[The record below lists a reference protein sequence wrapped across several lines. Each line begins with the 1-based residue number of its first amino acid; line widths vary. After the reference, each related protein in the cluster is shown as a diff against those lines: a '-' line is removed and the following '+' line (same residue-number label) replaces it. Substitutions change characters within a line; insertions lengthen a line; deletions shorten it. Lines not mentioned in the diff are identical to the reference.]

1 MKTACAVLGLA
12 FLLASQARAEDAKTT
27 TTITRTPNGTAV
39 ITQSGDPATA
49 TTTIERKKDS
59 TVIIRKSGGNSSTV
73 IQGGDVG
80 NLPDDLMPPEMRR
93 MLKLMQ
99 QP

>member
-1 MKTACAVLGLA
+1 MKTACAMLGLA
-12 FLLASQARAEDAKTT
+12 FVLASQARAEDKTM
-27 TTITRTPNGTAV
+27 TTITRSPHGTAV

-59 TVIIRKSGGNSSTV
+59 TVITRKRGGNSSTV

-80 NLPDDLMPPEMRR
+80 DLPDNLMTPEMRR
-93 MLKLMQ
+93 MLQLLQ
-99 QP
+99 Q